1 MKKTR
6 DEADVYVQKVRE
18 GTRRYA
24 HELLSQNE
32 KLRVLLASLEG
43 EKVRLEGKARMV
55 DEVLTSNEA
64 LRAQTASLEREKLRL
79 QEELL
84 RVREELEHHR
94 QEHERLQRDL
104 RHIEEESQ
112 RLSGTYAEIEQQNSN
127 LANLYVASYRL
138 HATVDRREVL
148 SILQEIVANLI
159 GCEEL
164 AVFELDSK
172 TSALSLVTSF
182 GIDPARYGGVSLGA
196 GIIGCVAS
204 NGQAFV
210 RDQVDMGAGLPE
222 EADLTACVPLK
233 LDGKITGVLAM
244 FRLLPQKNGFEAVDN
259 ELFDLLATHAAT
271 ALYCSGLHARLGASV
286 AA

>member
-24 HELLSQNE
+24 QELLSQNE
-32 KLRVLLASLEG
+32 RLRVLLASLEG
-43 EKVRLEGKARMV
+43 EKVRLEDKARMV
-55 DEVLTSNEA
+55 DELVTSNEA
-64 LRAQTASLEREKLRL
+64 LRGFIASLEREKLRL
-79 QEELL
+79 QDEIL

-94 QEHERLQRDL
+94 REHERLQRDL

-138 HATVDRREVL
+138 HATVDRQEVL

-164 AVFELDSK
+164 AIFEQNPE
-172 TSALSLVTSF
+172 TPGLSLVASF
-182 GIDPARYGGVSLGA
+182 GIDPERYGSLGLGA
-196 GIIGCVAS
+196 GIIGRVAS
-204 NGQAFV
+204 SGQTFV
-210 RDQVDMGAGLPE
+210 RDQVDMGAALPD
-222 EADLTACVPLK
+222 EANLTACVPLK
-233 LDGKITGVLAM
+233 LGGGVTGVLAM

-271 ALYCSGLHARLGASV
+271 ALYCSGLHARSGASV